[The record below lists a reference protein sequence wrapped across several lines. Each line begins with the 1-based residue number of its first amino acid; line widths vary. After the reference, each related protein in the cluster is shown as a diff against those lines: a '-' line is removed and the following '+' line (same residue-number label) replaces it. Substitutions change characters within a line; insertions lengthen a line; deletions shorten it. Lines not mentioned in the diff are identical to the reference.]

1 MTGYKMKIRIG
12 ERWGVLLAGTPT
24 RVVVAPHL
32 KKSVKKG

>member
-1 MTGYKMKIRIG
+1 MIGYKMGIHIG
-12 ERWGVLLAGTPT
+12 ERWGVLLAGTPS